1 MSEDTKEQIQIILE
15 LLRKSLI
22 DNGVSIGLSEKKKKI
37 IFFDTEE
44 YLSTGKF
51 DGFSVSIDNLVK

>member
-1 MSEDTKEQIQIILE
+1 MSEDTKQQLQIVLD

-22 DNGVSIGLSEKKKKI
+22 DNGVSMGLSGNKI
-37 IFFDTEE
+37 MFFDTDKYVE
-44 YLSTGKF
+44 TRKF

>member
-1 MSEDTKEQIQIILE
+1 MN
-15 LLRKSLI
+15 
-22 DNGVSIGLSEKKKKI
+22 NGISIGLSEKKKKI

-51 DGFSVSIDNLVK
+51 DGFSVNIDSLVK

>member
-1 MSEDTKEQIQIILE
+1 MAEDAKEQIEIILE
-15 LLRKSLI
+15 LLKNTLMN
-22 DNGVSIGLSEKKKKI
+22 NGVSIGLSEKKKKI

-51 DGFSVSIDNLVK
+51 DGFSVNIDSLVK

>member
-1 MSEDTKEQIQIILE
+1 MSEDTKQQLQIVLD

-22 DNGVSIGLSEKKKKI
+22 DNGVSMGLSEKKI
-37 IFFDTEE
+37 MFFDTDKYVE
-44 YLSTGKF
+44 TRKF

>member
-1 MSEDTKEQIQIILE
+1 MSEDTKQQLQIVLD

-22 DNGVSIGLSEKKKKI
+22 DNGVSMGLSEKK
-37 IFFDTEE
+37 

-51 DGFSVSIDNLVK
+51 DGFSVDIDSLVK

>member
-1 MSEDTKEQIQIILE
+1 MSEDTKQQLQIVLD

-22 DNGVSIGLSEKKKKI
+22 DNGVSMGLSEKKI
-37 IFFDTEE
+37 MFFDTKK
-44 YLSTGKF
+44 YLLTRKF

>member
-1 MSEDTKEQIQIILE
+1 MSEDTKQQLQIVLD

-22 DNGVSIGLSEKKKKI
+22 DNGVSMGISGNKI
-37 IFFDTEE
+37 MSFDTDKYVE
-44 YLSTGKF
+44 TRKF

>member
-1 MSEDTKEQIQIILE
+1 MSEDTKQQLQIVLD

-22 DNGVSIGLSEKKKKI
+22 DNGVSMGILGNKI
-37 IFFDTEE
+37 MFFDTDKYVE
-44 YLSTGKF
+44 TRKF